1 MPAAPAAGPDRY
13 EPWLRRR
20 LRRHRRCEWPPEP
33 PSVEGDTLRSAA
45 VRCSA
50 GRLPAASP
58 WRDDGGILYHIAERR
73 HRLRHREWAHTQV
86 DAAARRLRPRPAEE
100 VPQAGAASMVRAGPS
115 GRTGGFAAAARRRE
129 RGCAVQR
136 AMASA
141 ACRRSW
147 AACSVACRR
156 AAMDWVRAVACPSSW
171 ESVSSSGRTSQ
182 RCSSCRYCC
191 WAVDR
196 AAWASSYWRRAA
208 WRSSCCH
215 WASCCCS
222 SSNWCWASCSRSCAA
237 SNCSAGSP
245 AGPAHPPAGR
255 FPAPV
260 PGSVRWSGWLAGRS
274 AAFQPLVALR

>member
-1 MPAAPAAGPDRY
+1 MGAYTGRCSSTQATAPTSRRSPTGRGSFDGAGGSVRAD
-13 EPWLRRR
+13 RR
-20 LRRHRRCEWPPEP
+20 LCSCGP
-33 PSVEGDTLRSAA
+33 
-45 VRCSA
+45 SA
-50 GRLPAASP
+50 G
-58 WRDDGGILYHIAERR
+58 
-73 HRLRHREWAHTQV
+73 
-86 DAAARRLRPRPAEE
+86 
-100 VPQAGAASMVRAGPS
+100 
-115 GRTGGFAAAARRRE
+115 E

-136 AMASA
+136 AMASS

-147 AACSVACRR
+147 AACSVVCRR

-182 RCSSCRYCC
+182 RCFSCRYCC

-237 SNCSAGSP
+237 LNCSRRLSCRASASSSWAISCSSAGIC
-245 AGPAHPPAGR
+245 
-255 FPAPV
+255 PV
-260 PGSVRWSGWLAGRS
+260 ERLARRAFSCFFSRS
-274 AAFQPLVALR
+274 